1 MSRYMGCMS
10 PNDLHV
16 CVDLPLCI
24 DCLQFSYLPRLKLN
38 VHVFAALSHAILL
51 MVCHHFIF
59 NHLSYHG
66 VKAHL
71 PAQARYCPTV
81 HHTCTD
87 FLLPAVLMPGYKTS
101 HAVPRCWFFGKILV
115 SSGCHEKVHLAGMQT
130 LVQDII

>member
-1 MSRYMGCMS
+1 MGCMS

-24 DCLQFSYLPRLKLN
+24 DCLQFSYLPWLKLN

-71 PAQARYCPTV
+71 PAQARYCP
-81 HHTCTD
+81 
-87 FLLPAVLMPGYKTS
+87 
-101 HAVPRCWFFGKILV
+101 IV
-115 SSGCHEKVHLAGMQT
+115 SSYVYRLSPACCTNAWVQDVTRRT
-130 LVQDII
+130 LVLVLWEDSCIQ